1 MICHVKETRPSLPV
15 SVEVEKVGRG
25 LEALVPLA
33 DVVFVSK
40 EVAKANGANDM
51 NEVRVSD
58 VVRDSIVV
66 QRDYITYAVFL
77 YEHVQ

>member
-40 EVAKANGANDM
+40 EVARANGANDM
-51 NEVRVSD
+51 NEVRMNV
-58 VVRDSIVV
+58 
-66 QRDYITYAVFL
+66 
-77 YEHVQ
+77 